1 MAKFA
6 VIDKKRIG
14 DEKMEMSCKRKR
26 LLVFFILV
34 VVAVGVVP
42 VSVRAKSKGYLFS
55 YKKATA
61 YMGGPAKTLIKKA
74 GNPKSKK
81 VKKSCAYNGKDRTY
95 AYKDFI
101 LYTYSNTDNGTEY
114 VNGITF
120 LTNKVSTKE
129 GIRIGSSY
137 SAVKKKYGNGKE
149 QFGIYTYQKGN
160 CKLQIEVT
168 DDKVTNIRYVLK

>member
-1 MAKFA
+1 MKNLKNGRKWVA
-6 VIDKKRIG
+6 V
-14 DEKMEMSCKRKR
+14 
-26 LLVFFILV
+26 LLVMAMLV
-34 VVAVGVVP
+34 TACPVGLQ
-42 VSVRAKSKGYLFS
+42 AKSKGYIFT
-55 YKKATA
+55 YKKASV
-61 YMGGPAKTLIKKA
+61 YMGGPAKKLIQKA
-74 GNPKSKK
+74 GKPKSKK
-81 VKKSCAYNGKDRTY
+81 AEKSCAYKGKDRTY
-95 AYKDFI
+95 EYKDFI
-101 LYTYSNTDNGTEY
+101 LYTYSNSDNGAEY

-120 LTNKVSTKE
+120 LTSKAVTKE